1 MASSTRSGP
10 RLSTRRPYA
19 PRLPP
24 AERREQL
31 LDAALGL
38 IIDQGYAGVS
48 IEAVARVAG
57 VTRPVVYDHFPN
69 LGRLLAA
76 LVEREERYAVAQL
89 EMIIPEGPGELSPAD
104 LLAGS
109 VQSFLEAVSAR
120 PDTWKIILLPI
131 DGTPAIIR
139 QQVERQRARMQER
152 ITALVAWA
160 NGLRDFPPGLDVEL
174 TGQAIRQLAEEAG
187 RMVLTDPERYSPERY
202 GQFVRAV
209 VRLVWPHDG
218 GDN

>member
-1 MASSTRSGP
+1 MASPTHQEP
-10 RLSTRRPYA
+10 RVTRRPYA

-31 LDAALGL
+31 IDAALGL

-76 LVEREERYAVAQL
+76 LVEREEKYAVAQL
-89 EMIIPEGPGELSPAD
+89 EMIVPEAPGDQSPAD
-104 LLAGS
+104 LLATS
-109 VQSFLEAVSAR
+109 VQQFLEAVASR

-139 QQVERQRARMQER
+139 EQVERQRARMQER

-160 NGLRDFPPGLDVEL
+160 NGLPDFPEGLDVEL

-209 VRLVWPHDG
+209 VALVWPHDG
-218 GDN
+218 GDH

>member
-1 MASSTRSGP
+1 M
-10 RLSTRRPYA
+10 TRRPYA
-19 PRLPP
+19 PRMPP

-31 LDAALGL
+31 MDAALGL

-48 IEAVARVAG
+48 MEAVARVAG

-76 LVEREERYAVAQL
+76 LVGREESYAVAQL
-89 EMIIPEGPGELSPAD
+89 EMIVPEAPGDLSPAD
-104 LLAGS
+104 LLATS
-109 VQSFLEAVSAR
+109 VEQFLEAVASR
-120 PDTWKIILLPI
+120 PDTWRIILLPI

-139 QQVERQRARMQER
+139 EQVERQRARMQAR

-160 NGLRDFPPGLDVEL
+160 NELPDFPPGLDVEL
-174 TGQAIRQLAEEAG
+174 TAQAIRQLAEEAG

-202 GQFVRAV
+202 GQFVRAFV
-209 VRLVWPHDG
+209 GLVWPHDG
-218 GDN
+218 AGH

>member
-1 MASSTRSGP
+1 MASSTDQEP
-10 RLSTRRPYA
+10 RVTRRPYA

-31 LDAALGL
+31 LDGALGL

-48 IEAVARVAG
+48 VEAVARVAG

-76 LVEREERYAVAQL
+76 LVEREENYAVAQL
-89 EMIIPEGPGELSPAD
+89 EMIVPEAPGDQSPAD
-104 LLAGS
+104 LLATS
-109 VQSFLEAVSAR
+109 VEQFLEAVASR

-139 QQVERQRARMQER
+139 EQVERQRARMQER

-160 NGLRDFPPGLDVEL
+160 NELPDFPDGLDIEL

-187 RMVLTDPERYSPERY
+187 RMVLTDPDRYSPERY

-218 GDN
+218 GDH